1 MNITEWLKTFSIDIH
16 DLIGLM
22 FHLALNLITLT
33 IIIRF
38 LYYPVT
44 RRKDFFFSFFLTG
57 IIIFFFCYL
66 LSNVQLQF
74 GFVIGLFAIFRII
87 RFRTDSI
94 SVKEMTY
101 LAIIIG
107 ISVINALLKAIPEL
121 LFTNIVIIVIIYCLE
136 YFWLR
141 NKENS
146 KIILYEKIDLIKP
159 ENYNLLLD
167 DLKNRTGINIHRL
180 EIGKIDFLHD
190 TAQIRIYFI
199 EQGLSMHYTDPE
211 DR

>member
-1 MNITEWLKTFSIDIH
+1 MNITDWFKTFTIDIH
-16 DLIGLM
+16 GILGLM
-22 FHLALNLITLT
+22 LHLALNIITLT

-38 LYYPVT
+38 LYYPLT

-57 IIIFFFCYL
+57 IIIFLFCYL

-94 SVKEMTY
+94 SIKEMTY

-107 ISVINALLKAIPEL
+107 ISVINALLKVLPEL

-136 YFWLR
+136 YFWPR
-141 NKENS
+141 NDENY

-159 ENYNLLLD
+159 ENYNLLLE

-180 EIGKIDFLHD
+180 EIGNIDFLHD
-190 TAQIRIYFI
+190 TTQIKIYFI
-199 EQGLSMHYTDPE
+199 EHGQAGHFNEIL
-211 DR
+211 